1 MTGTAQSG
9 REHKPNRR
17 GRPTAENSRL
27 KTAHLMEVAR
37 DLFAFQG
44 YRAVTMRKVA
54 EMAGVSTRTLYDR
67 FADKLSLFQASLDFG
82 SMEFPRIAYD
92 PAVPPDVALREFA
105 ALLVRMLST
114 DSSLRMSRVVTREGN
129 EFPELIDSANAVQ
142 HKYLLVP
149 LSAYMCEVGL
159 AQDGS
164 DGEPLAKLFIA
175 LALADWQRRFSFLQP
190 LPTGAEVERHAQL
203 ATQLF
208 LKGAQNI

>member
-9 REHKPNRR
+9 REHRPNRR

-82 SMEFPRIAYD
+82 SMEFPRIVHD
-92 PAVPPDVALREFA
+92 PAVRPEEALRDYA
-105 ALLVRMLST
+105 AALVRMLSS
-114 DSSLRMSRVVTREGN
+114 DSSVRMYMVVAREGS
-129 EFPELIDSANAVQ
+129 EFPELVNSANAVQ
-142 HKYLLVP
+142 HKYLVVP
-149 LSAYMCEVGL
+149 LAAYMVAAGL
-159 AQDGS
+159 AR
-164 DGEPLAKLFIA
+164 DGEGEAIAKLFTA
-175 LALADWQRRFSFLQP
+175 LALADWQRRFSFLRP
-190 LPTGAEVERHAQL
+190 LPAGDEVERHAEL
-203 ATQLF
+203 ATALF
-208 LKGAQNI
+208 LKGAGNI